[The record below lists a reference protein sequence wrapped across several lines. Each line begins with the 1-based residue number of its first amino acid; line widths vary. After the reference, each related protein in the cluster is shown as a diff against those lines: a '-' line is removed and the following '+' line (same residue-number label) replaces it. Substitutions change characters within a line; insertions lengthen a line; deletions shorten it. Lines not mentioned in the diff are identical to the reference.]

1 MKVSK
6 PEIKNQ
12 SGECGFSEIEPD
24 NQPAR
29 ILVVDDVPEV
39 RKSFANVLSRQGYE
53 VETASDGSEALKKL
67 KTGQFQLIVSDIAMP
82 NMDGMELMR
91 SVRKVDFDIP
101 IILLTG
107 APSLE
112 TARQAVELGAFRY
125 LTKPIDI
132 VELENAARK
141 ALLSYRLSIL
151 KREALRLV
159 GLDSRLPSDLAGLE
173 VSFEKALSGLW
184 IAFQPIVCC
193 ADGEVFGYE
202 ALMRSNERALPNPL
216 VMLDA
221 AERLGKVAELGR
233 VVRERAREA
242 MKKAPEHTK
251 LFVNLHP
258 SDLLDDDLFI
268 RTAPLS
274 AIAPRTVLE
283 VTERATIHNLAAIR
297 DRVIRLR
304 RMGYQIAIDDLGS
317 GYSGLSSF
325 ALLEPEFVKLD
336 MSLTRDVDK
345 NCVKQKLVR
354 SMVRLCKEIGSSVV
368 AEGIES
374 STERDTVVELGCDF
388 AQGYYIS
395 KPDKPFPK
403 ANW

>member
-1 MKVSK
+1 MSK